1 MTYQEKEHDHIAR
14 QTRIKE
20 EVQETSDSELITRKF
35 SRAIWI
41 FATVMEALLGFRFIL
56 KLFAA
61 NPNNLFASMVYA
73 ASDVLVYPFQNL
85 VSNPSIGNGVFEFTT
100 IIAILV
106 YLFLTWLLIQLII
119 LIFKR

>member
-1 MTYQEKEHDHIAR
+1 MTTQEQNQATSER
-14 QTRIKE
+14 QSRAE
-20 EVQETSDSELITRKF
+20 AQQTSDSELITRKF

-61 NPNNLFASMVYA
+61 NPNNLFARMVYA

-85 VSNPSIGNGVFEFTT
+85 VSNPTIGNGVFEFTT

-106 YLFLTWLLIQLII
+106 YIFLTWLLIQFMI

>member
-1 MTYQEKEHDHIAR
+1 MTYQEQN
-14 QTRIKE
+14 QTMS
-20 EVQETSDSELITRKF
+20 ETQNRTEAQAPSDSELVTRKLT
-35 SRAIWI
+35 RAVWI

-73 ASDVLVYPFQNL
+73 ASDWLVYPFQNL
-85 VSNPSIGNGVFEFTT
+85 VGNLTIGNGVFELTT

-106 YLFLTWLLIQLII
+106 YLFLTWLIIQFLILV
-119 LIFKR
+119 FKR

>member
-1 MTYQEKEHDHIAR
+1 MTYQEQQAASESRRSA
-14 QTRIKE
+14 
-20 EVQETSDSELITRKF
+20 EVRETSDSELITRKF

-41 FATVMEALLGFRFIL
+41 FATAMEALLGFRFIL

-85 VSNPSIGNGVFEFTT
+85 VSNPTIGNGVFEFTT